1 MKKKKELRR
10 QGLNFLQFKVPRRP
24 SRHNCSGPAGSRW
37 DHPPLPWPAIGP
49 GRSSR
54 LYRARGASQPGCH
67 EPNSRQ
73 GRSSPAARPSGP
85 HPTVA
90 AGRLAAAGRRS
101 ARAWDA
107 EGLRAVVAKVRTSW
121 KMSSGHAPQR
131 PLSDPKPTLW
141 SRQPGGMG
149 PEHCRAPHAQR
160 GP

>member
-1 MKKKKELRR
+1 MKKKKSSGDRDSTFSSLRSLEGPR
-10 QGLNFLQFKVPRRP
+10 AIIVLGQPARAGTTGLFRGL
-24 SRHNCSGPAGSRW
+24 
-37 DHPPLPWPAIGP
+37 PL
-49 GRSSR
+49 
-54 LYRARGASQPGCH
+54 ARGVLHVSTGHA
-67 EPNSRQ
+67 EPRSLGATNLTAAKAAAARPPARLGRTQQSRQ
-73 GRSSPAARPSGP
+73 GP
-85 HPTVA
+85 
-90 AGRLAAAGRRS
+90 GRRS

>member
-10 QGLNFLQFKVPRRP
+10 LGLNFLQFKVPRRP

-49 GRSSR
+49 GRSPR
-54 LYRARGASQPGCH
+54 LYRARGASQPGRH

-73 GRSSPAARPSGP
+73 GRSSPAARPGSTQQSRQGP
-85 HPTVA
+85 
-90 AGRLAAAGRRS
+90 GRCS

-107 EGLRAVVAKVRTSW
+107 EGRRAVVAKVRTSW

-149 PEHCRAPHAQR
+149 PEHGRAPHAQR